1 MVPAEARPMV
11 RRERGGLRRPNAR
24 RRSAA
29 RMGRADRVDR
39 VPLARATS
47 RKKANLGRI
56 AFVAIVATG
65 LLLGNLALRARVINC
80 GYRLSR
86 LEETLAAT
94 QTEYDRLSLAIA
106 NLKSLE
112 RIEEV
117 ARVRLG
123 MVDPASAEF
132 VVLAPGGLG
141 QVASSGAASER
152 MPAPSQLE
160 KGFAARAGNVLIGL
174 VSPFVARWFYDVP
187 DQDHPRVRVAAR

>member
-11 RRERGGLRRPNAR
+11 RRERGNLTRQTVRLRRA
-24 RRSAA
+24 
-29 RMGRADRVDR
+29 GGVDR
-39 VPLARATS
+39 VCVARTAS
-47 RKKANLGRI
+47 GKKANLGRI

-65 LLLGNLALRARVINC
+65 LLLGNLALRAKVIGC

-132 VVLAPGGLG
+132 VVLAPAGLG
-141 QVASSGAASER
+141 QVAGTIAAGEGSER
-152 MPAPSQLE
+152 SPAPSRLE

-187 DQDHPRVRVAAR
+187 DHDHPRVRVTAR